1 MILSFN
7 YLSRQGLLRKDWS
20 EKTLKYWFYN
30 VYLFMITQLKNR
42 TLIRLSGK
50 DVQPFLQGQF
60 SNDINA
66 LDEGVVQINAYCQH
80 QGKIIALVWVMK
92 KSDDFYVSLPSDL
105 ADVVTKRLSM
115 FKMMSDVVITDVSDE
130 ITQLGLLEGDRQGL
144 SPFKL
149 NAHQSIALVSDV
161 SGINF
166 SSGEVWE
173 QACIANE
180 VPEVFLAT
188 SEKFVPQMLNLDID
202 EVGVSFTKGCYPG
215 QEVVARLHYLGKSKR
230 RMRAFECNEKVEVG
244 DALIVT
250 GSTSTKASGMVVRC
264 VKLDSKSLCLAT
276 VELAYEDDEITL
288 NNVQLTRIHND

>member
-1 MILSFN
+1 
-7 YLSRQGLLRKDWS
+7 
-20 EKTLKYWFYN
+20 
-30 VYLFMITQLKNR
+30 MITQLKNR

-92 KSDDFYVSLPSDL
+92 KSEEFYVSLPSDL

-115 FKMMSDVVITDVSDE
+115 FKMMSDVTITNVTTE
-130 ITQLGLLEGDRQGL
+130 IFQLGVIEGDRQGL

-149 NAHQSIALVSDV
+149 NAQQSIALVSDV

-230 RMRAFECNEKVEVG
+230 RLRTFECEGDIVVG
-244 DALIVT
+244 DELIAT
-250 GSTSTKASGMVVRC
+250 HSTSSKASGMVVRC